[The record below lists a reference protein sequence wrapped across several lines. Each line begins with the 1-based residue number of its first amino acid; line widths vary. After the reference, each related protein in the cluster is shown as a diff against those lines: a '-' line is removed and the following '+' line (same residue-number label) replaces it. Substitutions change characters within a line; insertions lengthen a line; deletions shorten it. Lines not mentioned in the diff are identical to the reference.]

1 MIKRITKDELEQ
13 FFAQA
18 PLAAEKL
25 YDREQAEM
33 IGSVAWANDDVADLM
48 TVVAEHDALDELNTL
63 ITVFVYAF
71 QLGREYE
78 LFRVKESLRRGR

>member
-1 MIKRITKDELEQ
+1 MIQEVDEDSLER

-18 PLAAEKL
+18 QLSAHKL
-25 YDREQAEM
+25 YEKDQARL
-33 IGSVAWANDDVADLM
+33 IASAAWEGAGDLM
-48 TVVAEHDALDELNTL
+48 EAVSKDEGLDDMDRLL
-63 ITVFVYAF
+63 SVFVYAF

>member
-1 MIKRITKDELEQ
+1 MIKSITKDELER

-25 YDREQAEM
+25 YDKEQAEM
-33 IGSVAWANDDVADLM
+33 IGNAANDNDDVYEVVQGLAEDERFDDLTRCATM
-48 TVVAEHDALDELNTL
+48 
-63 ITVFVYAF
+63 FVYAF